1 MILQILSALGG
12 VGKVSYYMLP
22 LSGPSFPQPPSSTSF
37 FLSCLEFALLNSVY
51 KEIILKRK
59 QVLCL
64 ESVYVRLANGLREV
78 LNFSPSANV
87 VIIFAKYKLRSDV
100 LLGWRSN
107 ASSTTVVNSIVIVVS
122 PLNSLMND
130 QISRNLSVSYRCERF
145 DENMDDDFNVDV
157 DFRLC
162 QVRKLRNGNYH
173 IVFAHPESLISS
185 KYGGELLL
193 TAERGIP
200 G

>member
-1 MILQILSALGG
+1 
-12 VGKVSYYMLP
+12 
-22 LSGPSFPQPPSSTSF
+22 
-37 FLSCLEFALLNSVY
+37 
-51 KEIILKRK
+51 
-59 QVLCL
+59 
-64 ESVYVRLANGLREV
+64 
-78 LNFSPSANV
+78 
-87 VIIFAKYKLRSDV
+87 
-100 LLGWRSN
+100 
-107 ASSTTVVNSIVIVVS
+107 
-122 PLNSLMND
+122 MND

>member
-1 MILQILSALGG
+1 MC
-12 VGKVSYYMLP
+12 V
-22 LSGPSFPQPPSSTSF
+22 
-37 FLSCLEFALLNSVY
+37 
-51 KEIILKRK
+51 
-59 QVLCL
+59 
-64 ESVYVRLANGLREV
+64 LREV

-162 QVRKLRNGNYH
+162 QVRKLRNGNGRL
-173 IVFAHPESLISS
+173 AL
-185 KYGGELLL
+185 
-193 TAERGIP
+193 
-200 G
+200 

>member
-1 MILQILSALGG
+1 M
-12 VGKVSYYMLP
+12 
-22 LSGPSFPQPPSSTSF
+22 
-37 FLSCLEFALLNSVY
+37 
-51 KEIILKRK
+51 
-59 QVLCL
+59 
-64 ESVYVRLANGLREV
+64 RLANGLREV

>member
-1 MILQILSALGG
+1 
-12 VGKVSYYMLP
+12 
-22 LSGPSFPQPPSSTSF
+22 
-37 FLSCLEFALLNSVY
+37 
-51 KEIILKRK
+51 
-59 QVLCL
+59 
-64 ESVYVRLANGLREV
+64 
-78 LNFSPSANV
+78 
-87 VIIFAKYKLRSDV
+87 
-100 LLGWRSN
+100 
-107 ASSTTVVNSIVIVVS
+107 
-122 PLNSLMND
+122 
-130 QISRNLSVSYRCERF
+130 
-145 DENMDDDFNVDV
+145 MDDDFINVDV

>member
-1 MILQILSALGG
+1 MCIWALMCKSVNQPRSQALSYDTPRGGETLVGAGHVILQILSALGG

-22 LSGPSFPQPPSSTSF
+22 LSGPSFPQPPCWTTSF

-51 KEIILKRK
+51 KEIILKPK

-122 PLNSLMND
+122 PLNSLM
-130 QISRNLSVSYRCERF
+130 
-145 DENMDDDFNVDV
+145 
-157 DFRLC
+157 
-162 QVRKLRNGNYH
+162 KT
-173 IVFAHPESLISS
+173 
-185 KYGGELLL
+185 KYLVY
-193 TAERGIP
+193 
-200 G
+200 